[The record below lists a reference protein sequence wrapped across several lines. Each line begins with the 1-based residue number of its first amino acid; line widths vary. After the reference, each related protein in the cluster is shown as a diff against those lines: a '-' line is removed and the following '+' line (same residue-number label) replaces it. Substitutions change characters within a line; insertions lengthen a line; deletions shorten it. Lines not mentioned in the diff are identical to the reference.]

1 VQNLFQSRQFWLALL
16 ALVFG
21 IFLGMLIF
29 KGSTDA
35 IVAGSLFALFIG
47 ISIITY
53 KFYSTRNAS
62 IPEKEAQKVGSRQAI
77 IAIPLIVSTAPIL
90 YFLRTNQMNYVTAT
104 CVVTL
109 GTCLILYIFLKKRG
123 NE

>member
-16 ALVFG
+16 SLVFG

-29 KGSTDA
+29 KGSTGA

-53 KFYSTRNAS
+53 KFYSTRNGS
-62 IPEKEAQKVGSRQAI
+62 TSEKEAQKVGPRQVI
-77 IAIPLIVSTAPIL
+77 MAIPLIVGTVPIL

-109 GTCLILYIFLKKRG
+109 ALA
-123 NE
+123 